1 MARAVAIIT
10 PFVLGAFYFFY
21 YKKMRVVNDN
31 ALQLSIYKAGAYE
44 ETVSFEEGDTIRE
57 VFERAWQ
64 DYEEW
69 TLGGVA
75 YTPTSTLEASD
86 NNWRI
91 EVVTKQ
97 IKQG

>member
-21 YKKMRVVNDN
+21 YKKMRVVNDSD
-31 ALQLSIYKAGAYE
+31 LKITIYKAMGYE
-44 ETVSFEEGDTIRE
+44 ETVSFNEGDTIRE

-86 NNWRI
+86 NNGRI